1 MKRIIKNRNVKNLI
15 KLVFNSG
22 LGQILPL
29 FSFPIITNYFNVLP
43 ESFAKLGLYISL
55 VNILAMFSS
64 FGIYILIATE
74 KNIKD
79 ASSLA
84 FSSIFISL
92 FINLIALILSIFL
105 LSLKIFPTELN
116 NLIILVPICSFIIN
130 FNQFTYYFNIRI
142 ESISISAKSK
152 FLRGFFYSILLIIT
166 TMLVNDSISLILS
179 YTFGWIA
186 SSLYLLYCS
195 KEIFKYYNFNFRT
208 LKKNIK
214 NILFFFPGQLL
225 NRLSSEIIYVLF
237 YSFYSAEL
245 VGIFFKAY
253 SYIMTPISFL
263 SSSISDIFRQMIVS
277 NKNQFYFKFYLNKLF
292 KISFIVLIFSILI
305 YYLIDDVMLIL
316 FPNEVIEIS
325 KFSRSFIILAFVSL
339 TLSPFSGSIIQS
351 FRFFKI
357 DFYWQIILY
366 ISVTTGV
373 YISGKSNFNI
383 YYTTNI
389 YVIIFVLMY
398 F

>member
-130 FNQFTYYFNIRI
+130 FNQFTYYFNI
-142 ESISISAKSK
+142 KLK
-152 FLRGFFYSILLIIT
+152 VYQFQQ
-166 TMLVNDSISLILS
+166 NQ
-179 YTFGWIA
+179 
-186 SSLYLLYCS
+186 
-195 KEIFKYYNFNFRT
+195 NF
-208 LKKNIK
+208 
-214 NILFFFPGQLL
+214 
-225 NRLSSEIIYVLF
+225 
-237 YSFYSAEL
+237 
-245 VGIFFKAY
+245 
-253 SYIMTPISFL
+253 
-263 SSSISDIFRQMIVS
+263 
-277 NKNQFYFKFYLNKLF
+277 
-292 KISFIVLIFSILI
+292 
-305 YYLIDDVMLIL
+305 
-316 FPNEVIEIS
+316 
-325 KFSRSFIILAFVSL
+325 
-339 TLSPFSGSIIQS
+339 
-351 FRFFKI
+351 
-357 DFYWQIILY
+357 
-366 ISVTTGV
+366 
-373 YISGKSNFNI
+373 
-383 YYTTNI
+383 
-389 YVIIFVLMY
+389 
-398 F
+398 